1 MKSAL
6 KWLDNHQAH
15 LLRQLERLVAIPT
28 ISFGNHHQAE
38 IQQGAEAV
46 AELMRWAGLQN
57 VEILTVGSSNP
68 YVYGEWLGAP
78 GKPTVFL
85 YIHLDV
91 QPVNFPEQWRSDPWQ
106 LTERDGRLYGRGTAD
121 DKGAIVAQLG
131 AIAALLQTRGTLPVN
146 IKMVVESEEEI
157 GSPNLQPFFQEHA
170 QRIQSDLIVVCDTD
184 NLHTGLPGIT
194 NSLRGLVALK
204 VTVETA
210 QKPVHSGMGGGAA
223 PDAALALNVLLSRLY
238 RENGPLPIPHFYD
251 KVRPLSRTEREALR
265 RLPGD
270 EAGWREKLGLLP
282 EAHLALETNLDP
294 HEQTWRRPA
303 VSIIAQEAGKIAS
316 PSNQVLHWAEAIV
329 SCRIVPDQ
337 EPEEVSEQLAAFLTA
352 SPPWGAK
359 VSVTPHGEPVGW
371 WWTDPQ
377 GPAFDAAR
385 RALHRG
391 YGTEA
396 VIIGCGGSIG
406 FVEPLSQLLGGAPAL
421 LLGMADHRADAHAPN
436 ESLDRED
443 LQKLTR
449 SLAYLF
455 EELGR

>member
-6 KWLDNHQAH
+6 KWLDDHQAQS
-15 LLRQLERLVAIPT
+15 LRQLEQLVAIPT
-28 ISFGNHHQAE
+28 ISIGNNHQAE
-38 IQQGAEAV
+38 IRQGAEAV
-46 AELMRWAGLQN
+46 AELMRWAGLQQ
-57 VEILTVGSSNP
+57 VEILRVGSSNP

-78 GKPTVFL
+78 GAPTVFL
-85 YIHLDV
+85 YAHQDV
-91 QPVNFPEQWRSDPWQ
+91 QPVNFPEQWLSDPWQ

-157 GSPNLQPFFQEHA
+157 GSPNLHPFFQEHA
-170 QRIQSDLIVVCDTD
+170 QRIQSDLIVVCDTE
-184 NLHTGLPGIT
+184 NPRTSLPGIT

-223 PDAALALNVLLSRLY
+223 PDAALALNALLSRLY

-251 KVRPLSRTEREALR
+251 RVRPLSETEREALQ

-282 EAHLALETNLDP
+282 EVRLASETDLDP

-316 PSNQVLHWAEAIV
+316 PSNQVLHRAEAIV

-337 EPEEVSEQLAAFLTA
+337 EPEEVYQQLQAFLTA
-352 SPPWGAK
+352 SPPWDAK
-359 VSVTPHGEPVGW
+359 VSVAPHGKLVGW
-371 WWTDPQ
+371 WRTDPQ

-385 RALHRG
+385 RALHSG

-406 FVEPLSQLLGGAPAL
+406 FVEPLSQLFDGAPAL

-436 ESLDRED
+436 ESLDRDD